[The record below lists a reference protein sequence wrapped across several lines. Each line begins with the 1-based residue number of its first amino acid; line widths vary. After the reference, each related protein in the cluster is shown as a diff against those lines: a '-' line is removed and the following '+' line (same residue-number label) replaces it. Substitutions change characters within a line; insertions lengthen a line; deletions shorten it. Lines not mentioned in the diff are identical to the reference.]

1 MSDRRSPQ
9 SVSNWLLCLID
20 EALVQAGR
28 DTINRAYV
36 AAGQIAW
43 DDCCGMLVVGPERVY
58 RSVVFPSEAN
68 GPEYCDKGDLTLDL
82 VVVLVRCVPVVND
95 RGQAPSS
102 TDLNESYQSLLEDAA
117 IVWNTIDCADLPS
130 DWQRANLSQ
139 TFVGAQGGC
148 IGVETRVTI
157 GLSQKI
163 WSIE

>member
-1 MSDRRSPQ
+1 
-9 SVSNWLLCLID
+9 
-20 EALVQAGR
+20 
-28 DTINRAYV
+28 
-36 AAGQIAW
+36 
-43 DDCCGMLVVGPERVY
+43 MLVVGPERVY
-58 RSVVFPSEAN
+58 RSVQFPNEAN

-102 TDLNESYQSLLEDAA
+102 KDLNDSYQSLLEDAA

-139 TFVGAQGGC
+139 SFVGAQGGC

-157 GLSQKI
+157 GLSQKV
-163 WSIE
+163 WSIA